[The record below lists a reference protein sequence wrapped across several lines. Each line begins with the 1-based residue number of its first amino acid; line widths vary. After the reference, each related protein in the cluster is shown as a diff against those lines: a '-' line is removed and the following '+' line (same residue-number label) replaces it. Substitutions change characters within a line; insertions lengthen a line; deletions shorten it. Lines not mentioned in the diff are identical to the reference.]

1 MPRLRTLEEVIRL
14 TERARIRYVTNA
26 SIDPPGLST
35 QLFLGC
41 INARIQHRRLEVD
54 LASYMP
60 DRAQPQ
66 TFNGVDWDVGSTC
79 NPTWWQAMKRDL
91 LPILLDLIDALVFL
105 ATLLGWM

>member
-66 TFNGVDWDVGSTC
+66 TFNGVDWDVRLSPEHG
-79 NPTWWQAMKRDL
+79 A
-91 LPILLDLIDALVFL
+91 LLDRVIADNDI
-105 ATLLGWM
+105 G